1 MAAFDVSTGYM
12 SPGDF
17 VLIQAY
23 FMQLA
28 GPLFNMGTLFREVE
42 QSQVDLEDLLI
53 MLRVTPKI
61 MQSPE
66 AKDF

>member
-1 MAAFDVSTGYM
+1 
-12 SPGDF
+12 
-17 VLIQAY
+17 
-23 FMQLA
+23 
-28 GPLFNMGTLFREVE
+28 MGTLFREVE